1 MRTTM
6 NLPQKYSSVFNHHKS
21 LIMENNE
28 FAVMNLETLKYSIEA
43 YASYAEGVDK
53 YDLKRAIEQ
62 AQFRVQKI
70 IDLIRFIKPV
80 PYKGYEIEIGEYP
93 FNPDRLQV
101 CIRKDGRL
109 IFAGVDLEGT
119 YDGIFEA
126 AKNYV
131 DSRR

>member
-1 MRTTM
+1 
-6 NLPQKYSSVFNHHKS
+6 
-21 LIMENNE
+21 MENNE
-28 FAVMNLETLKYSIEA
+28 FAIRNLETLKHNIEN

-53 YDLKRAIEQ
+53 YDLKREIEQ

-70 IDLIRFIKPV
+70 IDRIRFIKPV

-93 FNPDRLQV
+93 FDPDRLQV
-101 CIRKDGRL
+101 CIRKDGGL
-109 IFAGVDLEGT
+109 IFASYDLVGT
-119 YDGIFEA
+119 SDAILEA